1 MSNNNSLVKEMQK
14 HLSQHVRD
22 LMRKARE
29 SPDFRFSAAPVV
41 SKAKKLPTSAATS
54 STVRETRTP
63 PASKVKDKI
72 KIKLTPASTN
82 SSRKASATP
91 KTNSRQATPKRK
103 VAEMPVSKVN
113 SASKMVRS
121 KIKEEPVA
129 RKEVTTKRKRGATV
143 AAPVTAP
150 DEDQLGPGTDAPN
163 SEETTVKDKW
173 LKLYHEKF
181 RAADEARFRAIQVL
195 NSFDWFG
202 PSLNWFYSLRL
213 NYRRIAMEIMNIA
226 LLLKK

>member
-1 MSNNNSLVKEMQK
+1 MQK

-72 KIKLTPASTN
+72 KIKLAPASTN

-103 VAEMPVSKVN
+103 VAELPVSKAN

-121 KIKEEPVA
+121 KVKEEPVA

-143 AAPVTAP
+143 TAPVNPP
-150 DEDQLGPGTDAPN
+150 DEEQLGPETDVPN

-195 NSFDWFG
+195 DSLDCLG
-202 PSLNWFYSLRL
+202 PSVNFFIL
-213 NYRRIAMEIMNIA
+213 
-226 LLLKK
+226 